1 MGFFGKKK
9 EVETEKNNESILKEE
24 LETEVE
30 GLQNEFRAKQEEI
43 TKITEKIQ
51 TVKEEYDTT
60 VTNLMAIKKEFNQKK
75 MELDIVQR
83 EHRETREKIKNAQQI
98 KDTKT
103 IDEFNKTENNFKK
116 IKEELDKITKEHK
129 QMKEE
134 ITKGQTTLHG
144 IRKQQVEVG
153 KELDEANSR
162 LYNAKQE
169 LDEKENFQ
177 DTSILTPKERK
188 EITGN
193 NPTEKKEITGNNPT
207 EKNNASVIEAASI
220 VVGSLKSKLSTTQ
233 KELEEIQGLLEE
245 ERKAHKK
252 TRQEL
257 IKIKS
262 SAN

>member
-9 EVETEKNNESILKEE
+9 EVEIEENNESILKEE

-30 GLQNEFRAKQEEI
+30 GLQNEFRIKQEEI

-60 VTNLMAIKKEFNQKK
+60 VTNLMLIKKEFNQKK

-169 LDEKENFQ
+169 LGEKENFQ
-177 DTSILTPKERK
+177 DTSILTPKE
-188 EITGN
+188 
-193 NPTEKKEITGNNPT
+193 KKEITGNNPI

-220 VVGSLKSKLSTTQ
+220 VVGSLKSKLSTAQ
-233 KELEEIQGLLEE
+233 KELEGIQGLLEE
-245 ERKAHKK
+245 EREAHKK

-262 SAN
+262 STN

>member
-9 EVETEKNNESILKEE
+9 EVEIEENNESILKEE

-30 GLQNEFRAKQEEI
+30 SLQNEFRVKQEEI

-51 TVKEEYDTT
+51 TVKEEYDIT
-60 VTNLMAIKKEFNQKK
+60 VTNLMLIKKEFNQKK

-129 QMKEE
+129 QMKDE
-134 ITKGQTTLHG
+134 IVKGQTTLHG

-162 LYNAKQE
+162 LYNSKQE
-169 LDEKENFQ
+169 LDKKDNFQ
-177 DTSILTPKERK
+177 DTSILTPKEEK
-188 EITGN
+188 EIKGN
-193 NPTEKKEITGNNPT
+193 SPI

-220 VVGSLKSKLSTTQ
+220 VVGSLKSKLNTTQ

-245 ERKAHKK
+245 EREAHKK

-262 SAN
+262 STN

>member
-9 EVETEKNNESILKEE
+9 EAEIEENNESVLKEE

-30 GLQNEFRAKQEEI
+30 SLQNEFRVKQEEI
-43 TKITEKIQ
+43 IKITEKIQ

-60 VTNLMAIKKEFNQKK
+60 VTNLMLIKKEFNQKK

-129 QMKEE
+129 QMKDE
-134 ITKGQTTLHG
+134 IVKGQTTLHG

-162 LYNAKQE
+162 LYNSKQE
-169 LDEKENFQ
+169 LDKKDNFQ
-177 DTSILTPKERK
+177 DTSILTPKEEK
-188 EITGN
+188 EIKGN
-193 NPTEKKEITGNNPT
+193 SPI

-220 VVGSLKSKLSTTQ
+220 VVGSLKSKLNTTQ

-245 ERKAHKK
+245 EREAHKK

-257 IKIKS
+257 IKIKTS
-262 SAN
+262 TN

>member
-9 EVETEKNNESILKEE
+9 EAEIEENNESVLKEE

-30 GLQNEFRAKQEEI
+30 SLQNEFRVKQEEI

-60 VTNLMAIKKEFNQKK
+60 VTNLMLIKKEFNQKK

-129 QMKEE
+129 QMKDE
-134 ITKGQTTLHG
+134 IVKGQTTLHG

-162 LYNAKQE
+162 LYNSKQE
-169 LDEKENFQ
+169 LDKKDNFQ
-177 DTSILTPKERK
+177 DTSILTPKEER
-188 EITGN
+188 EIKGN
-193 NPTEKKEITGNNPT
+193 SPI

-220 VVGSLKSKLSTTQ
+220 VVGSLKSKLNTTQ

-245 ERKAHKK
+245 EREAHKK

-257 IKIKS
+257 IKIKAS
-262 SAN
+262 TN

>member
-9 EVETEKNNESILKEE
+9 EAEIEENNESVLKEE

-30 GLQNEFRAKQEEI
+30 SLQNEFRVKQEEI
-43 TKITEKIQ
+43 IKITEKIQ

-60 VTNLMAIKKEFNQKK
+60 VTNLMLIKKEFNQKK

-129 QMKEE
+129 QMKDE
-134 ITKGQTTLHG
+134 IVKGQTTLHG

-162 LYNAKQE
+162 LYNSKQE
-169 LDEKENFQ
+169 LDRKDSFQ
-177 DTSILTPKERK
+177 DTSILTPKEEK
-188 EITGN
+188 EIKGN
-193 NPTEKKEITGNNPT
+193 SPI

-220 VVGSLKSKLSTTQ
+220 VVGSLKSKLNTTQ

-245 ERKAHKK
+245 EREAHKK

-262 SAN
+262 STN

>member
-9 EVETEKNNESILKEE
+9 VDIEENNESILKEE

-30 GLQNEFRAKQEEI
+30 GLQNEFRIKQEEI

-60 VTNLMAIKKEFNQKK
+60 VTNLMLIKKEFNQKK

-83 EHRETREKIKNAQQI
+83 EHRETREKIKNVQQI

-129 QMKEE
+129 QMKDE
-134 ITKGQTTLHG
+134 IAKGQTTLHG

>member
-9 EVETEKNNESILKEE
+9 EAEIEENNESVLKEE

-30 GLQNEFRAKQEEI
+30 SLQNEFRVKQEEI
-43 TKITEKIQ
+43 IKITEKIQ

-60 VTNLMAIKKEFNQKK
+60 VTNLMLIKKEFNQKK

-129 QMKEE
+129 QMKDE
-134 ITKGQTTLHG
+134 IVKGQTTLHG
-144 IRKQQVEVG
+144 IRKQQIEVG

-162 LYNAKQE
+162 LYNSKQE
-169 LDEKENFQ
+169 LDKKDNFQ
-177 DTSILTPKERK
+177 DTSILTPKEEK
-188 EITGN
+188 EIKGN
-193 NPTEKKEITGNNPT
+193 SPI

-220 VVGSLKSKLSTTQ
+220 VVGSLKSKLNTTQ

-245 ERKAHKK
+245 EREAHKK

-257 IKIKS
+257 IKIKTS
-262 SAN
+262 TN